1 MCIKYAI
8 FSICDMM
15 YTTIDTTT
23 RASATRSFHSH
34 NAHNQSLDSTHI
46 QMNKVKKKVT
56 SVESLGFP

>member
-23 RASATRSFHSH
+23 RVSATRSFHSH